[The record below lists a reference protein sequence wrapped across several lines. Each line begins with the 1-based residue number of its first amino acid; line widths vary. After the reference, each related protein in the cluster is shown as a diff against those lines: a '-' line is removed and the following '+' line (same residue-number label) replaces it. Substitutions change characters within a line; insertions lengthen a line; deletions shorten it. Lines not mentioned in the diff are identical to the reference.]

1 MKCWVCHRQA
11 RGYRHSDLRFR
22 IGDPHHHPLDWVF
35 CSRRC
40 QDAFHALYGVWNK
53 TEPPLGDTLTRE
65 VLMIDATELE
75 RAAMHRCLRHFGE
88 AAGAIGFDK
97 PLGHYTEGEALQVID
112 AIVSS
117 YVESMALAHQNLRY
131 PPVRE
136 AGKALPTPCSNPFA
150 DMADDIPWEV

>member
-22 IGDPHHHPLDWVF
+22 TGDPRHHPLDWVF

-53 TEPPLGDTLTRE
+53 TEPPLGHTLTRE

-88 AAGAIGFDK
+88 AAGEIGFDK
-97 PLGHYTEGEALQVID
+97 PLGHYTEAEALRVID

-117 YVESMALAHQNLRY
+117 YVDSMALAHQNLRY

-136 AGKALPTPCSNPFA
+136 AGKALPAPCSNPFA
-150 DMADDIPWEV
+150 DMADDIPWEA

>member
-22 IGDPHHHPLDWVF
+22 TGDPRHHPLDWVF

-65 VLMIDATELE
+65 ALMIDATELE

-88 AAGAIGFDK
+88 AAGEIGFDK
-97 PLGHYTEGEALQVID
+97 PLVEQLNAAMPVLACDLGAHD
-112 AIVSS
+112 AGGDGDDRV
-117 YVESMALAHQNLRY
+117 AQDHDGGGDGLAQG
-131 PPVRE
+131 
-136 AGKALPTPCSNPFA
+136 AG
-150 DMADDIPWEV
+150 